1 MKSKIENVILKKY
14 LSEHDSAE
22 EYRKMKSEEYYIRND
37 ELLCYN
43 GESNTLIRVLL
54 FTGMRVGEIT
64 GLHWADVDFEHFTLT
79 VRYSLYRG
87 KGQYKLGTLKTKSSA
102 RIISLPP
109 QVMETL
115 AEQMEWQ
122 EQRKQDVGRRWI
134 DRGTVFTGEYGEYMN
149 ATYVNTKF
157 KELLKK
163 HDFPNVHTHDLRHAN
178 ASLLINMGVPV
189 KVISEHLGHCDTRT
203 TENIYAHVFAETRAK
218 AADAISQALGT
229 VN

>member
-64 GLHWADVDFEHFTLT
+64 GLHWADVDFEHSTLT

-87 KGQYKLGTLKTKSSA
+87 KGQYKLGTPKTKSSA

-122 EQRKQDVGRRWI
+122 EQRKQDVGSRWI

>member
-43 GESNTLIRVLL
+43 GESNTLIRVML

-64 GLHWADVDFEHFTLT
+64 GLHWADVDFEHSTLT

-87 KGQYKLGTLKTKSSA
+87 KGQYKLGTPKTKSSA

-122 EQRKQDVGRRWI
+122 EQRKQDVGRR
-134 DRGTVFTGEYGEYMN
+134 
-149 ATYVNTKF
+149 
-157 KELLKK
+157 
-163 HDFPNVHTHDLRHAN
+163 
-178 ASLLINMGVPV
+178 
-189 KVISEHLGHCDTRT
+189 
-203 TENIYAHVFAETRAK
+203 
-218 AADAISQALGT
+218 
-229 VN
+229 